1 MPVVLKC
8 PVCGTPNLRE
18 TTSAN
23 LVVIRA
29 KPTTVNYRC
38 ENGHYFFVT
47 INPAQ
52 VKDAAASGE

>member
-8 PVCGTPNLRE
+8 PVCGSANLKE

-23 LVVIRA
+23 LTLVGPPPATI
-29 KPTTVNYRC
+29 NYRC
-38 ENGHYFFVT
+38 DQGHYFFVT
-47 INPAQ
+47 INAPK